1 MTHTHDPLCEWGP
14 CICPRGYDDERGHLV
29 HCPEQYCECE
39 FIAKVRADERRW
51 VTACAGDELLNHK
64 IEDGICACGMDAPD
78 ALEHLA
84 WIVSD
89 YVPHSLKPEHEVKS
103 AK

>member
-1 MTHTHDPLCEWGP
+1 MTHDPLCPRDGHP
-14 CICPRGYDDERGHLV
+14 KICEGDGST
-29 HCPEQYCECE
+29 CPACQCKL
-39 FIAKVRADERRW
+39 IAEVRADERRW
-51 VTACAGDELLNHK
+51 VTASAGDELLNHK
-64 IEDGICACGMDAPD
+64 VTDGMCACGMDAID

-103 AK
+103 LT

>member
-39 FIAKVRADERRW
+39 FIAKVRADERAKYVLPDLPRGGEHVDW
-51 VTACAGDELLNHK
+51 CRDLACYGCEEIA
-64 IEDGICACGMDAPD
+64 DGVIAQM
-78 ALEHLA
+78 L
-84 WIVSD
+84 
-89 YVPHSLKPEHEVKS
+89 
-103 AK
+103 